1 MPALYDT
8 IGVGYFDLRQPDW
21 RIERVIRDALGNA
34 ATVLNVGSGTGSYEP
49 SDRSVFGVEPS
60 MTMIR
65 QRPVNTAPIIQA
77 SAMALPFQTAAFDAT
92 LAILTVHHW
101 PHKDIG
107 LRELRRVS
115 RDRVVILTWD
125 PVSPGFWLTDYFPEI
140 LDIDR
145 EIFPALDEI
154 ERELGRITVS
164 TVPIPHDCSDGFL
177 GAYWRRPESYLNAQV
192 RSAISTFSK
201 LHDVA
206 SGLARLRQD
215 LASGEWHRRYGDIL
229 ERSES
234 DLGYRLVINV

>member
-1 MPALYDT
+1 MAALYDT
-8 IGVGYFDLRQPDW
+8 IGVGYFDLRRPDP
-21 RIERVIRDALGNA
+21 RIERTIWDALGNA
-34 ATVLNVGSGTGSYEP
+34 ATVLNVGSGAGSYEP
-49 SDRSVFGVEPS
+49 SDRSVIAVEPS
-60 MTMIR
+60 MTMIG
-65 QRPVNTAPIIQA
+65 QRPVNAAPTIRA

-92 LAILTVHHW
+92 LAILTLHHW

-125 PVSPGFWLTDYFPEI
+125 PASPGFWLTDYFPGIWE
-140 LDIDR
+140 IDR
-145 EIFPALDEI
+145 QIFPALEEI

-177 GAYWRRPESYLNAQV
+177 GAYWRRPQLYLNARV

-206 SGLARLRQD
+206 SGLTHLRQD
-215 LASGEWHRRYGDIL
+215 LASGEWHRRYGEVL
-229 ERSES
+229 EKSEL
-234 DLGYRLVINV
+234 DLGYRLVISA